1 MSIKQ
6 TSLVW
11 EFFTVDGELVTC
23 TKCPKTY
30 KLAIAKSS
38 TQPLRYHLKTQHSVK
53 FNNVEKSMSSKR
65 PAENNPDLDPPTK
78 EQKTILCYIE
88 KKSQQQMY
96 AELAAVDRLSFLQIA
111 SSSTFICNSM
121 SKDGLRSH
129 TPLYAL

>member
-30 KLAIAKSS
+30 KLATAKSS
-38 TQPLRYHLKTQHSVK
+38 TQLLRYHLKTQHSVK

-65 PAENNPDLDPPTK
+65 LAEKNLDL
-78 EQKTILCYIE
+78 Q
-88 KKSQQQMY
+88 
-96 AELAAVDRLSFLQIA
+96 V
-111 SSSTFICNSM
+111 
-121 SKDGLRSH
+121 
-129 TPLYAL
+129 